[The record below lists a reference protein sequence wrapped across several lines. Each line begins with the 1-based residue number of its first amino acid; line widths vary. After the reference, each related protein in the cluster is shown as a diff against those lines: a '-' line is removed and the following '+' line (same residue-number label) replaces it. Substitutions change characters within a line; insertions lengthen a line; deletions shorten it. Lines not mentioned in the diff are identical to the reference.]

1 MKYSNLI
8 LPELVEDS
16 SELFF
21 ATSLRGNL
29 RSCPSE
35 LRGKSKK
42 NSGLFF
48 ATSLRGNLRS
58 CPSELRGKSK
68 KTRGLF

>member
-8 LPELVEDS
+8 LPELVED
-16 SELFF
+16 
-21 ATSLRGNL
+21 
-29 RSCPSE
+29 SCPSE